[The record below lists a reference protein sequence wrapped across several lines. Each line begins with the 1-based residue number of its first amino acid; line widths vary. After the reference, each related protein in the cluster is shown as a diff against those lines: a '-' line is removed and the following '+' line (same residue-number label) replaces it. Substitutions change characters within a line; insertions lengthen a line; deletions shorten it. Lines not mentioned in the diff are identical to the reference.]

1 MLNKE
6 MLKDIERKYITFFEY
21 GMISFLMFKYIS
33 KRDNTSIEK
42 SISKETLTLLLI
54 FTIFPKRK
62 QKLLHIV
69 IHAC

>member
-33 KRDNTSIEK
+33 KRDNISIEK
-42 SISKETLTLLLI
+42 
-54 FTIFPKRK
+54 
-62 QKLLHIV
+62 
-69 IHAC
+69 